1 LVLQEGVVGCVTL
14 RCSRTA
20 WSWVRR
26 LFLDE
31 RSHGPPMDIVRS
43 SVIPFGGMSRI
54 VLSLCC
60 CCNDSPSEMS
70 SFIPGGIKLREDLVI
85 QEYGGE

>member
-1 LVLQEGVVGCVTL
+1 
-14 RCSRTA
+14 
-20 WSWVRR
+20 
-26 LFLDE
+26 
-31 RSHGPPMDIVRS
+31 MDIVRS

-54 VLSLCC
+54 VLSLCCCCCC

-70 SFIPGGIKLREDLVI
+70 SFIPGGIKLREDLVN